1 MPIFSME
8 IKQCDTILD
17 IPVAQ
22 LSPYLAN
29 KAVEAFNT
37 PFDIKKIKLY
47 KEKQF
52 DTDLVKAQKGQISV
66 LAVALAID
74 MPISTHNSSLSDS
87 ELLQPI
93 TEIYIVMEDN
103 GQKHKQRVPIIEP
116 IQTSSTMPNPVS
128 IWTNKGIENY
138 SIEFCRIAKNGG
150 YNSLTDEEYYV
161 KLDECLFNSSLFNDL
176 PTERLL
182 AISARHAQ
190 MITRFSTTV
199 PDRKNIPVSIQTIH
213 RETQPIQ
220 ISIEFINGKK
230 SKTIPLIIDDDTY
243 TIVPD
248 LTTRTVDISKL
259 QNTDSKLYKQCM
271 KQLKKKH
278 RKSINI
284 IALSLLT
291 ELYATIGTYYT
302 FTDQPSKVFEKGA
315 LFTEDGKCNLIITDE
330 NGKETKHA
338 ISDNSCMFLDKD
350 QEKIMTKLCVVGTSK
365 SIYIL
370 NPAYYDFREDNVL
383 MKYTAMLMGEC
394 NKLQFSSLV
403 MRHAKMID
411 MSNEFIS
418 TDEELVDAYKVN
430 NAPANADKSSN
441 VTRRSS
447 IKKFLDTVSFNDFY
461 KLITKHI
468 FGQDEHLKRA
478 CFYVYRWLE
487 YIANGSRKIDRH
499 GNHFIITGQSGCG
512 KTEFARAVIRVL
524 SEHNVK
530 IPMVIINAGNI
541 TPSGWKG
548 MDAAQAVRGIFDDDS
563 RGRGIVVLDEID
575 KMMARR
581 DWQGDKSTTAYLSM
595 LDGDLIQF
603 ENDKSSAATTCS
615 AANLLIIGTGSFSAL
630 RGKRE
635 DCESDIGF
643 TSSTADKD
651 AAYAKE
657 ITADDI
663 TDAYGEPEFIGRFTD
678 VINFNKITN
687 KTLLGIIRNTV
698 TNYIL
703 NNPDLFDME
712 REDIDQ
718 MRPIEFSTKARKQ
731 LYEKA
736 ETKRGVRAAIN
747 LMKKALAD
755 TIIKYQLTHKS
766 SIGKLDGIV
775 INNLETADIKF
786 IKRKTTT
793 IKKKTDDEIF
803 N

>member
-1 MPIFSME
+1 MPVFSME
-8 IKQCDTILD
+8 IKQGDTILD
-17 IPVAQ
+17 IPVTQ
-22 LSPYLAN
+22 LSPYLAD

-37 PFDIKKIKLY
+37 PFDIKKIKLH

-74 MPISTHNSSLSDS
+74 MPISGHNSSLSES
-87 ELLQPI
+87 EMLQPI
-93 TEIYIVMEDN
+93 TEVYIVMEDG

-116 IQTSSTMPNPVS
+116 IQTSSITPNPIS
-128 IWTNKGIENY
+128 IWANKGIENY
-138 SIEFCRIAKNGG
+138 SIEFCRIARNGG
-150 YNSLTDEEYYV
+150 YNSLTDTEYYV

-176 PTERLL
+176 PAERLMVL
-182 AISARHAQ
+182 ATRHAQ
-190 MITRFSTTV
+190 LITRFSTTV
-199 PDRKNIPVSIQTIH
+199 PDRKNIPFSVQTIH

-220 ISIEFINGKK
+220 MAVEFINGKK
-230 SKTIPLIIDDDTY
+230 SKIIPLTIDDDTY
-243 TIVPD
+243 TIVPN
-248 LTTRTVDISKL
+248 LTTRTIDISKL

-278 RKSINI
+278 KKSINA
-284 IALSLLT
+284 IALSLLI
-291 ELYATIGTYYT
+291 EMYAMIGTYYISA
-302 FTDQPSKVFEKGA
+302 DQPSKVFEEGA

-330 NGKETKHA
+330 NGKETKHV
-338 ISDNSCMFLDKD
+338 ISDNSCMFLDKT
-350 QEKIMTKLCVVGTSK
+350 QEKLITRLCVGCTSK
-365 SIYIL
+365 SLRIL
-370 NPAYYDFREDNVL
+370 NPAYYDFRKDNTL
-383 MKYTAMLMGEC
+383 MKYTALLMGEC
-394 NKLQFSSLV
+394 NNLQFSSLV
-403 MRHAKMID
+403 VRHAQMID
-411 MSNEFIS
+411 ISNEFIA
-418 TDEELVDAYKVN
+418 TDEELVDAYKVK
-430 NAPANADKSSN
+430 NAPADVDKSSN

-487 YIANGSRKIDRH
+487 YLVNGSRKVDRH

-524 SEHNVK
+524 NEHDVK
-530 IPMVIINAGNI
+530 IPMVIINTGNI

-548 MDAAQAVRGIFDDDS
+548 MDAAQAVRGIFDADS

-575 KMMARR
+575 KMIARR

-635 DCESDIGF
+635 DCENDIGF
-643 TSSTADKD
+643 TSSAADKN

-663 TDAYGEPEFIGRFTD
+663 TDAYGEPEFVGRFTD

-698 TNYIL
+698 MNYIL

-712 REDIDQ
+712 QEDIDQ
-718 MRPIEFSTKARKQ
+718 MRPIEFSAKARKQ
-731 LYEKA
+731 LYNEA

-747 LMKKALAD
+747 LMKKAIAN
-755 TIIKYQLTHKS
+755 TIIKYQLTHKGN
-766 SIGKLDGIV
+766 IGKLDGIIV
-775 INNLETADIKF
+775 NNLETADIKF
-786 IKRKTTT
+786 VKRKNTV
-793 IKKKTDDEIF
+793 IKKEPDDAIF